1 MAKHSKWPFFLRM
14 HGSVLPKMI
23 IPLTVITIWS
33 TAITL
38 ISEHFYK
45 LKVSNLLLTVLG
57 FVVGL
62 AISFRTSS
70 AYERVSHPILDY
82 PGPSHHRFERSQLT
96 CSKYTE
102 GRKYWSQ
109 LQLVSQN
116 LARTIWIH
124 ASEREGELGK
134 EDLLAKL
141 YVIQLGHDQN
151 SNTNRQTTAL
161 LLTFSM
167 LSRFL

>member
-1 MAKHSKWPFFLRM
+1 M

-23 IPLTVITIWS
+23 LPLFVVAAWS

-38 ISEHFYK
+38 ISE
-45 LKVSNLLLTVLG
+45 KVHALAVSTLLLTVLG

-70 AYERVSHPILDY
+70 AYERY
-82 PGPSHHRFERSQLT
+82 A
-96 CSKYTE
+96 E

-109 LQLVSQN
+109 LVFVGQN

-124 ASEREGELGK
+124 ASEREGDLGK
-134 EDLLAKL
+134 EDLLSKL
-141 YVIQLGHDQN
+141 
-151 SNTNRQTTAL
+151 
-161 LLTFSM
+161 
-167 LSRFL
+167 